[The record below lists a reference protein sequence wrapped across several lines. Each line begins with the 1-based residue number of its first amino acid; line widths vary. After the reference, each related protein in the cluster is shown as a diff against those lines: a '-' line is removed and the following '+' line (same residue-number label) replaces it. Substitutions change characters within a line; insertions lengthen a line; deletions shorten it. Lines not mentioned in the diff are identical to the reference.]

1 MMEENKNDRK
11 NEYVIEGEKFNRIWG
26 ENSRKKERILKEV
39 ESREKVSNKGREDK
53 NRREGHIRKG
63 RKSNER

>member
-26 ENSRKKERILKEV
+26 ENSRKKRGFWKKLKVEKKWVIKEEKTRIE
-39 ESREKVSNKGREDK
+39 GRVT
-53 NRREGHIRKG
+53 
-63 RKSNER
+63 